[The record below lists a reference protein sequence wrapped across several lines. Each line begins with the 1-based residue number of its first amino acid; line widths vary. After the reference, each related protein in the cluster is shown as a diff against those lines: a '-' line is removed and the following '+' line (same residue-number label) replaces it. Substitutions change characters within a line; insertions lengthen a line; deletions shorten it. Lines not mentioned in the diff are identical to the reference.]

1 MKSACTYE
9 LFLILWLVVSLDVQK
24 HYDKNLIHNTTIY
37 LKKYVHQIFIKSGI
51 SFHVS
56 PMIDFI
62 DISIIGNQYTSPNC
76 KHSII
81 VDLAVARHC

>member
-1 MKSACTYE
+1 MNCFDLMVGGKFRC
-9 LFLILWLVVSLDVQK
+9 
-24 HYDKNLIHNTTIY
+24 YDKNLIHNTTIY